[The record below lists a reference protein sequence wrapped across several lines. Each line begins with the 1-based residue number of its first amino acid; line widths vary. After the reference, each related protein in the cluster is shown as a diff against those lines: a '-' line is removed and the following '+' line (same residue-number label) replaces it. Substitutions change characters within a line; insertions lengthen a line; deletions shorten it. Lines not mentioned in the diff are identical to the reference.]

1 MEINRNFLRPE
12 GTEIKVTSSALDRLY
27 RAYSSGAI
35 IEAPILQVQLYGG
48 AAAWKIDLEGISGY
62 ISFDKSGLMHEN
74 QLKQFVGQKVYVKID
89 SINGDGQQPFALCDR
104 KSAVELLSKEVL
116 AKIAISQELQGVIKG
131 LGDNMVYLDIGG
143 GLVAEMPRQEATL
156 SKVRRS
162 LRSEFHIGQLLAVKI
177 VKLDKIAGSVTV
189 SRTAMLSDP
198 WKSNHYSAGDVVPV
212 EIVNIVGQQIYAEV
226 TPGIVGMIAT
236 PNAPVELV
244 IGDKVQCSIIR
255 FDQDQKKL
263 RMRYRQKIN

>member
-1 MEINRNFLRPE
+1 MEINRNLLRPE
-12 GTEIKVTSSALDRLY
+12 GTEIKVTSTALDRLY
-27 RAYSSGAI
+27 RAYNSGTI
-35 IEAPILQVQLYGG
+35 IEAPILLVQLYEG
-48 AAAWKIDLEGISGY
+48 AAAWKVDIEGISGY
-62 ISFDKSGLMHEN
+62 IPFDKSGLKYEN

-89 SINGDGQQPFALCDR
+89 SIHQGDQPIALCDR
-104 KSAVELLSKEVL
+104 KSAVEFLSKEVL
-116 AKIAISQELQGVIKG
+116 GKITLSQELQAVIKG

-162 LRSEFHIGQLLAVKI
+162 LRSEFHIGQLLTVKI
-177 VKLDKIAGSVTV
+177 VKLDKATGSVTV
-189 SRTAMLSDP
+189 SRTSMLPDP
-198 WKSNHYSAGDVVPV
+198 WKSNHFSAGDVVPV

-255 FDQDQKKL
+255 FEPEQKKL
-263 RMRYRQKIN
+263 RMR